1 MDHLEISAMLIEVVQ
16 FQMRKY
22 FFQEENLPNQIQQPT
37 VENKNNNTV
46 TFHELTRQY
55 IKKEI

>member
-1 MDHLEISAMLIEVVQ
+1 MLIEVVQ
-16 FQMRKY
+16 FQMEKY

-37 VENKNNNTV
+37 VENINNNTV
-46 TFHELTRQY
+46 TFHELTRLY